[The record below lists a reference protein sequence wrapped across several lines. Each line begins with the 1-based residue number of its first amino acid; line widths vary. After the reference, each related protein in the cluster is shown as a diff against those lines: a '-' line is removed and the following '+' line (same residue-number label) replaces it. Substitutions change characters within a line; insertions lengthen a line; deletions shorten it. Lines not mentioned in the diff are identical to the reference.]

1 MVYKTILALLCLP
14 VLLFA
19 GEGITM
25 KTAVDRGG
33 HPYEYVPNDPFD
45 VRIYKLKN
53 GLTLYLSRN
62 TAVPRVAVMTMV
74 RAGST
79 DEPEQS
85 TGLAHYFEHMMF
97 KGSPRMG
104 SLDWAKEKKLLDR
117 ISDLFEQRKKESDP
131 KKKELLYQEIDK
143 LSGEAAKY
151 AVAGEFSALASALG
165 TAGLNAAT
173 SHDYTFYIADVP
185 SNELEKYLKLDAER
199 FSEPVLRLF
208 HTELEAVYEEFNR
221 SQDKDHQTA
230 IKELCR
236 ALLPVH
242 PGGRPI
248 IGEPEHLKNPS
259 MKDIMKF
266 YDRFYVPGNMAVA
279 LVGDL
284 DFEKAYEMVENTF
297 GRFPA
302 GDPPK
307 RAVPL
312 ESPLKK
318 NQHITV
324 SGPEAEMAYLGFRME
339 RSPENDA
346 LLMVVSRLLSDDKYG
361 MLDQNLLLTQEL
373 LDAGAFPYTGREY
386 EMLILAGMPRG
397 GQSLN
402 QVEKLL
408 LQEIEKLRKGDYEDW
423 RIKAV
428 AENCKVELASLRESG
443 NMKLCHELLEIF
455 INKEPYSELLKV
467 PERVSSFTKK
477 DISEFIEKYFKYH
490 VRIDKKTGKPDHRV
504 KVPKPKITPVVL
516 NTNKES
522 AFGKAFRA
530 LPPAPLTP
538 PPVVDLSEDIST
550 KELPNGITVK
560 RANKYTSAE
569 LFHAKRIIA
578 LQKYSDLKIALALGY
593 LDLIGTNR
601 YSAKELRQEFYKLGV
616 KFHFG
621 INNYDLSASISGPAA
636 NLKKALELLQ
646 HFICDAKPDE
656 EAYRKYVDDILKDRA
671 NRKLDP
677 MQIFARGVSFGWYG
691 PKNPYTDILDEKT
704 LRAIKP
710 EELTA
715 LVRKLFTEYES
726 TFAYAGPA
734 SVNELAELAS
744 GIETKGKI
752 KPPPW
757 SYKFTPKAVE
767 KPKVYLISNPSV
779 QLRIGFI
786 SRGPLFSLEQ
796 LPFGSVFNDYFCA
809 GGLDSVVFQEIR
821 ESRALA
827 YAAGGS
833 YEQVMR
839 KDGYNVIYMLAG
851 TQGDKLFDVIDT
863 MSAILKKMPL
873 YENKF
878 QSSRTGV
885 LKSISTERITGL
897 SLITFEKRLERLGIK
912 TDWRQKE
919 FQTIMNMKLDDLN
932 AFFNTVIS
940 PLKYHILVVGKITEQ
955 DREKLA
961 KYGEIVDL
969 KIPEIFGY

>member
-1 MVYKTILALLCLP
+1 MKKTILALLCLP
-14 VLLFA
+14 ILLSA

-25 KTAVDRGG
+25 KTDVDRKGR
-33 HPYEYVPNDPFD
+33 PYEYVPNDPFD
-45 VRIYKLKN
+45 ARIYKLKN

-62 TAVPRVAVMTMV
+62 PAVPRVAVMTMV

-97 KGSPRMG
+97 KGTPRLG
-104 SLDWAKEKKLLDR
+104 ALDWKKEKVLLKR
-117 ISDLFEQRKKESDP
+117 ISGLFEQRKKESDP
-131 KKKELLYQEIDK
+131 KKKEALYREIDK

-151 AVAGEFSALASALG
+151 AAAGEFSTLANSTGAS
-165 TAGLNAAT
+165 GLNAAT
-173 SHDYTFYIADVP
+173 SHDYTFYVADVP

-221 SQDKDHQTA
+221 GQDKDSGIA
-230 IKELCR
+230 LKELVR

-242 PGGRPI
+242 PAGRPI

-284 DFEKAYEMVENTF
+284 DFEKTYDMVEKTF
-297 GRFPA
+297 GQLPV
-302 GDPPK
+302 
-307 RAVPL
+307 RAVPQRAVPV
-312 ESPLKK
+312 EKPLTK

-324 SGPEAEMAYLGFRME
+324 SGPDAEMVYLGFRIE
-339 RSPENDA
+339 RTPENDA
-346 LLMVVSRLLSDDKYG
+346 LLSLVSRLLSDDKYG
-361 MLDQNLLLTQEL
+361 MLDQNLLLTQKL

-386 EMLILAGMPRG
+386 EMLILGGLPRA

-402 QVEKLL
+402 QVKKLL
-408 LQEIEKLRKGDYEDW
+408 LQEIEKLRTGDYEDW

-428 AENCKVELASLRESG
+428 AENCRVTIAALRESG
-443 NMKLCHELLEIF
+443 NMRLCHELLEIF
-455 INKEPYSELLKV
+455 VNKEPYSELLKT
-467 PERVSSFTKK
+467 PDKIESFTKK
-477 DISEFIEKYFKYH
+477 DVSDFINRYFKYY
-490 VRIDKKTGKPDHRV
+490 VRVDKKTGKPDHRV
-504 KVPKPKITPVVL
+504 KVPKPKITPVEL
-516 NTNKES
+516 NTHKES
-522 AFGKAFRA
+522 AFGKAFRELPSA
-530 LPPAPLTP
+530 ELVPPPA
-538 PPVVDLSEDIST
+538 VDPAKDIST
-550 KELPNGITVK
+550 KKLPNGVTVK
-560 RANKYTSAE
+560 RANKYTSTE
-569 LFHAKRIIA
+569 LFHVKRIIE
-578 LQKYSDLKIALALGY
+578 LQKYSDLKIGLALGY
-593 LDLIGTNR
+593 MDLIGTTK
-601 YSAKELRQEFYKLGV
+601 YSAQALRQEFYKLGV

-621 INNYDLSASISGPAA
+621 INNYDLSASVTGPAA
-636 NLKKALELLQ
+636 NLKKALELLE
-646 HFICDAKPDE
+646 HFILEAKPDE

-671 NRKLDP
+671 NSKLNP
-677 MQIFARGVSFGWYG
+677 MQIFARGVSYGWYG
-691 PKNPYTDILDEKT
+691 EKNPYTDILDEKT
-704 LRAIKP
+704 LRSIKP

-734 SVNELAELAS
+734 SMKALSELAS
-744 GIETKGKI
+744 GIKTEGKI

-757 SYKFTPKAVE
+757 SYKFTPRAVE

-786 SRGPLFSLEQ
+786 SRGPLFSLKQ
-796 LPFGSVFNDYFCA
+796 LPYGSVFNDYFCA

-827 YAAGGS
+827 YAAGGN

-839 KDGYNVIYMLAG
+839 KNGYNVIYMLAG

-873 YENKF
+873 YETKF
-878 QSSRTGV
+878 QSSRTGT
-885 LKSISTERITGL
+885 LKALSTERITGL

-919 FQTIMNMKLDDLN
+919 FQTIRDMKLDDLN
-932 AFFNTVIS
+932 TFFNTVIS
-940 PLKYHILVVGKITEQ
+940 PLKYHILIVGKITKE

-961 KYGEIVDL
+961 KYGEITDL
-969 KIPEIFGY
+969 KIQEVFGY